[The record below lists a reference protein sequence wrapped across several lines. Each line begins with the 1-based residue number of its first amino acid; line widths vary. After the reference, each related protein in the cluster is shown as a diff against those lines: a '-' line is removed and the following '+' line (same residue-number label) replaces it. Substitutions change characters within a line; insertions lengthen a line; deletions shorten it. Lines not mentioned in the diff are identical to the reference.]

1 MALTPDEIRTAHARY
16 AHAAQVLE
24 EALEPDA
31 DGKIRVTKAE
41 AGRLVGEVVGA
52 SLALIVDAVD

>member
-1 MALTPDEIRTAHARY
+1 MALTTEEI
-16 AHAAQVLE
+16 HAAHSRYLHAVQVLE

-41 AGRLVGEVVGA
+41 AGRLVGEVVGT